1 MLDEIQ
7 DNFKI
12 RHRPDEQL
20 KLRIGMHSGPCV
32 AGVVGHKMPRYCLF
46 GDTVNTTAR
55 MESNGLR
62 EYNYR
67 SLRINKIGFSTE
79 DSRFARYKIII
90 GKAWHFWAGCSGS
103 CWNERKRNDNNILAS
118 GREGSWSEIICKIR
132 KCAKYE
138 TSESTSIWAKLRKI
152 WL

>member
-32 AGVVGHKMPRYCLF
+32 AGVVSHKMPRYCLF

-62 EYNYR
+62 ESNYR
-67 SLRINKIGFSTE
+67 GSHINLICSIE
-79 DSRFARYKIII
+79 DSRFARHKIII
-90 GKAWHFWAGCSGS
+90 GKA
-103 CWNERKRNDNNILAS
+103 
-118 GREGSWSEIICKIR
+118 
-132 KCAKYE
+132 
-138 TSESTSIWAKLRKI
+138 
-152 WL
+152 

>member
-62 EYNYR
+62 ESNYR
-67 SLRINKIGFSTE
+67 GSHINLICSIE

-90 GKAWHFWAGCSGS
+90 GKA
-103 CWNERKRNDNNILAS
+103 
-118 GREGSWSEIICKIR
+118 
-132 KCAKYE
+132 
-138 TSESTSIWAKLRKI
+138 
-152 WL
+152 

>member
-67 SLRINKIGFSTE
+67 SFRVNRIGFSTE

-90 GKAWHFWAGCSGS
+90 GKA
-103 CWNERKRNDNNILAS
+103 
-118 GREGSWSEIICKIR
+118 
-132 KCAKYE
+132 
-138 TSESTSIWAKLRKI
+138 
-152 WL
+152 

>member
-1 MLDEIQ
+1 MKIIYNNYGVSLICVAIDQMYSNLFQNKNHAVEVARCSLNMLDEIQ

-62 EYNYR
+62 EYYYR
-67 SLRINKIGFSTE
+67 NFRINKIGFSIE
-79 DSRFARYKIII
+79 DSRFARYKNII
-90 GKAWHFWAGCSGS
+90 GKA
-103 CWNERKRNDNNILAS
+103 
-118 GREGSWSEIICKIR
+118 
-132 KCAKYE
+132 
-138 TSESTSIWAKLRKI
+138 
-152 WL
+152 

>member
-62 EYNYR
+62 ESSYR
-67 SLRINKIGFSTE
+67 GSHINLISSIE
-79 DSRFARYKIII
+79 DSRFARHKIII
-90 GKAWHFWAGCSGS
+90 GKA
-103 CWNERKRNDNNILAS
+103 
-118 GREGSWSEIICKIR
+118 
-132 KCAKYE
+132 
-138 TSESTSIWAKLRKI
+138 
-152 WL
+152 